1 MRQQQQIA
9 AKPAQLAAQKN
20 RKTQLL
26 GHTNTKSTIKNV
38 SIMVACPLL
47 HAVHK

>member
-9 AKPAQLAAQKN
+9 AKPAQLAAEKN

-26 GHTNTKSTIKNV
+26 GRTNI
-38 SIMVACPLL
+38 SIA
-47 HAVHK
+47 